1 MIWATWSGPASQVKA
16 LQGEKIRS
24 HGVPQSQGILES
36 CGVFCSP
43 AIEVRLDGKLISK
56 RHGQQGMQVDFFF
69 HQMYKYTAH
78 SGHIQV
84 LAMSS
89 VWQVECFWLQS

>member
-16 LQGEKIRS
+16 LQGAKIRS
-24 HGVPQSQGILES
+24 HGVPQSQGVLES

-43 AIEVRLDGKLISK
+43 AIEVR
-56 RHGQQGMQVDFFF
+56 HGQQGMQVDIFF